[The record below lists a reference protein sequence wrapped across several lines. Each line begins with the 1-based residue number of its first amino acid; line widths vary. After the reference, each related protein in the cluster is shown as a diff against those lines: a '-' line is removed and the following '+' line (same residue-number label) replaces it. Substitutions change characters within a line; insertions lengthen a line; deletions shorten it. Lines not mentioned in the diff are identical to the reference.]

1 MVAVQVRAGSEEF
14 TTVEKNLKA
23 TAGGGVNSIV
33 KVHIIYCDWLHTSTA
48 S

>member
-1 MVAVQVRAGSEEF
+1 MVAVQVRVGSEEF

-33 KVHIIYCDWLHTSTA
+33 KVQIYIFYCG
-48 S
+48 